1 MEPIRVTAPLD
12 YFTPPE
18 LMEWKWAVG
27 KREANKLF
35 MDAEKVGSKV
45 DALVKEGKEPGQ
57 KDSWEVKAC
66 YEAFSKWKAIYK
78 PTSITPQYR
87 LYGELLGVRI
97 TGEPDLMID
106 DGLRDLKC
114 TNAVRKKNR
123 LQLNV
128 YEFLRRQN
136 GLPPAKDLGT
146 LRLDRRTASFQVENP
161 YPYDESLVVDVY
173 GGLLKAYLYY
183 KGDEDGA
190 EL

>member
-18 LMEWKWAVG
+18 LMDWKWDMG
-27 KREANKLF
+27 RKEANKVF
-35 MDAEKVGSKV
+35 KDAEKVGTKV
-45 DALVKEGKEPGQ
+45 DLLVKEGKEPTP

-66 YEAFSKWKAIYK
+66 FEAFTKWKLIYQPK
-78 PTSITPQYR
+78 TITPQYR
-87 LYGELLGVRI
+87 LYGELLGIKI

-123 LQLNV
+123 LQLMV
-128 YEFLRRQN
+128 YEYLRRQN
-136 GLPPAKDLGT
+136 NLPPAKDLGT
-146 LRLDRRTASFQVENP
+146 LRLDRRTCSFQVENP
-161 YPYDESLVVDVY
+161 YPYDESLVVVVY

-183 KGDEDGA
+183 KGDEDGD